1 VLLADPLLDVGAEL
15 VMLIEHLGD
24 LGLDAVDDLG
34 LELVDHLLR
43 LPHHLLLHQLHAL
56 AVIVKVVVIVQI
68 RGVRVSGRWGTYSS
82 LSDGDHFAE
91 GLVECFF
98 EGGVTRTTQR
108 LLK

>member
-15 VMLIEHLGD
+15 VMLCVHLSD

-68 RGVRVSGRWGTYSS
+68 RGVHVTGRWRTYSS
-82 LSDGDHFAE
+82 LGDGDHFAE
-91 GLVECFF
+91 GLVKCFF
-98 EGGVTRTTQR
+98 EGGVTRTAQR

>member
-24 LGLDAVDDLG
+24 FGLDAVDDLG

-56 AVIVKVVVIVQI
+56 TVIVKVVVIVQI
-68 RGVRVSGRWGTYSS
+68 RGVRVAGRMGTYTS
-82 LSDGDHFAE
+82 LSNGDHFAE
-91 GLVECFF
+91 GLVEYFF
-98 EGGVTRTTQR
+98 EGGVYRTTQR
-108 LLK
+108 LLE